1 MSLRAALALGR
12 QDRVGLTER
21 HRHRLLHED
30 MLAGAQKIGRDIA
43 LDDVVGR
50 DGDGFDFRI
59 VAEIAM
65 RGDDAGNAVTI
76 GDGAGQLRPQLRE
89 RDKLGLRQC

>member
-1 MSLRAALALGR
+1 MKSGAGLALGR

-30 MLAGAQKIGRDIA
+30 MLAGAQKIGRNIS
-43 LDDVVGR
+43 LDDIVGR
-50 DGDGFDFRI
+50 DGGSFDFRI

-65 RGDDAGNAVTI
+65 RGDDAGNAVTV
-76 GDGAGQLRPQLRE
+76 GDGAGQFRPQLRE
-89 RDKLGLRQC
+89 RDKFSLR